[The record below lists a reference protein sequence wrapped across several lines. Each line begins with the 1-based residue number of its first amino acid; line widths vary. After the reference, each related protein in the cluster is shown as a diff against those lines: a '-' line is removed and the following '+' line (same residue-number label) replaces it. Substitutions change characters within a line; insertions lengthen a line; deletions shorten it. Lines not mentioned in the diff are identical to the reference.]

1 MYKVSIIIPVY
12 NVEQYLAQCLDSVIN
27 QTYKN
32 IEIICVNDCSLDNS
46 FKILDEYSKNDKR
59 IKIINRENNG
69 GLSAARN
76 TGLDNASGKYIYFL
90 DSDDWIDLDY
100 IEKMLNAAIKNEVE
114 VVLNTNIIEH
124 KLNQIEQQ
132 FAEHN
137 TQNFIKDTFLDAKF
151 CVWNI
156 IWNSWAY
163 LWKKSFLDKIKVR
176 FPEGYINE
184 DMYFQAITLI
194 NLDKIYVI
202 RNSSYHYVIRDDSIC
217 GLQKNNNLKIFK
229 NLIKIMNKTVDF
241 LQKKALLD
249 KIQIKLFSYIPLDG
263 IEEYR
268 EEIIL
273 ELTNYF
279 KRIEKNVLKNKSLY
293 DAAQYALF
301 YDVLYNPSVVRI
313 EKYHRIAIF
322 EKVRN
327 IKNKLITD
335 RKMCNLK

>member
-1 MYKVSIIIPVY
+1 MYKVSIIIPIY

-46 FKILDEYSKNDKR
+46 FRILDEYSKNDKR

-100 IEKMLNAAIKNEVE
+100 IEKMLNAAIKNDVE

-151 CVWNI
+151 V
-156 IWNSWAY
+156 
-163 LWKKSFLDKIKVR
+163 F
-176 FPEGYINE
+176 
-184 DMYFQAITLI
+184 
-194 NLDKIYVI
+194 
-202 RNSSYHYVIRDDSIC
+202 
-217 GLQKNNNLKIFK
+217 
-229 NLIKIMNKTVDF
+229 
-241 LQKKALLD
+241 
-249 KIQIKLFSYIPLDG
+249 G
-263 IEEYR
+263 I
-268 EEIIL
+268 
-273 ELTNYF
+273 
-279 KRIEKNVLKNKSLY
+279 LY
-293 DAAQYALF
+293 
-301 YDVLYNPSVVRI
+301 
-313 EKYHRIAIF
+313 E
-322 EKVRN
+322 
-327 IKNKLITD
+327 
-335 RKMCNLK
+335 

>member
-137 TQNFIKDTFLDAKF
+137 TQNFIKDTFF
-151 CVWNI
+151 
-156 IWNSWAY
+156 
-163 LWKKSFLDKIKVR
+163 F
-176 FPEGYINE
+176 F
-184 DMYFQAITLI
+184 
-194 NLDKIYVI
+194 
-202 RNSSYHYVIRDDSIC
+202 
-217 GLQKNNNLKIFK
+217 
-229 NLIKIMNKTVDF
+229 
-241 LQKKALLD
+241 
-249 KIQIKLFSYIPLDG
+249 
-263 IEEYR
+263 
-268 EEIIL
+268 
-273 ELTNYF
+273 
-279 KRIEKNVLKNKSLY
+279 
-293 DAAQYALF
+293 
-301 YDVLYNPSVVRI
+301 
-313 EKYHRIAIF
+313 
-322 EKVRN
+322 
-327 IKNKLITD
+327 
-335 RKMCNLK
+335 